1 MRVITLVCLLW
12 QGRLLEQSL
21 DDREALLR
29 LLSMTHN
36 SGHVDPQSLAE
47 IPPLLI
53 GAAAVGAVGAVGAGV
68 GLMGMMGVFNSHRTR
83 RREKDRTPPCES
95 TDPLDTNDN
104 DCATTRFN
112 KMVKYY
118 PYHKNLE
125 KLQRMVIQGEDE
137 TEGLMGHISKAIG
150 RNQDQIFGI
159 GGSSKKPSTSD
170 GVKYE
175 TRLLLDASLQLQG
188 ATVATTD
195 EMYDRAI
202 QVTDNAID
210 DVRTLKEHLAESF
223 SDLMMKYS
231 LASKMQQASSKAN
244 TDRMNGAASAELRKS
259 VREVLAKQRD
269 IGGQIAQSQKDA
281 QKLLKQYSTEKT
293 RFAASLKDAADILD
307 ATENKLENL
316 RSSSETSLGSM
327 VTQTGAQVSQTGTKA
342 HKRVADQVALLA
354 DDWQSQTKS
363 ALAAS
368 QDGWTNM
375 TGTLMRQQKAL
386 ADAVD
391 EDLLNGLSSNA
402 TAAAQTAASNISD
415 AIDATQSSL
424 ESRFRDS
431 HSSVETI
438 SNANSAISLESLAGA
453 DGLSI
458 ESRQVASEMD
468 TEAREVKQKLTDI
481 ASSGVSAGD
490 SGLRDLLGA
499 LAEAHGDAASSLHG
513 SEAEYTQLIAQ
524 VLKQTGSDGQG
535 ISVELSQVAALIRSG
550 KVKSVAEI
558 ESLLGG
564 IITDT
569 RSKGSGLM
577 DATDEVTISLTTQE
591 KKLANQLGLTE
602 SQLRNL
608 ILKSESSV
616 LQSLG
621 MSAEDRHR
629 ILAKYSTDQEEQYG
643 SSFARTTNVRSVSQG
658 LVEGLRG
665 IDQGIGNSGSM
676 LSAFSGSDGDSVKQL
691 SASLAE
697 SDVSGIQAVERERAR
712 AARLAWS
719 VLRAQQSSVSK
730 SLKSGARELDAK
742 LKILNSSSDGFLA
755 DGTAIKDRTDSL
767 RSEGESLG
775 EQVQNRVEATERS
788 VGDINTK
795 FKAKLGDFE
804 LEESGKL
811 SSLTAEAKNGIDRS
825 SVADVSA
832 FVAEYIGSKEKKTA
846 DRTIK
851 TNIHQRVLTDAQ
863 EKTANEIADL
873 ELKAHALNADML
885 TTERLKQDLGN
896 ALREVDSGFAF
907 ATTQADQL
915 RQKFE
920 SLKSTSESA
929 IRNVTTGIREEVLGV
944 PSLITS
950 GIAALDRDFQL
961 ASADLSAA
969 ILKTRD
975 SLATA
980 KSDEER
986 DEAEQGLIVLTK
998 LQAVQQGVLEADQGL
1013 RRNISDQHSD
1023 SLKQAQ
1029 GVQNAMALLLAGIA
1043 SVTNQLDRTKDLE
1056 DVGRMAA
1063 SIVSDFGVL
1072 TNSTADRLSDDAA
1085 QAALAEALAFRR
1097 NQSRIDRQVGRVNIA
1112 FDSAGGVA
1120 ANKSED
1126 SESLL
1131 HKIDGLMAR
1140 LSEGTRLSRR
1150 STSERINAV
1159 LSDVTLNA
1167 TKLISDS
1174 DSLKDDV
1181 LTRLALVRMAMSS
1194 FLSLWNE
1201 YAVAADRKI
1210 RRMVAGDGEF
1220 AAGLESSAKQRLVE
1234 GERFAGR
1241 TKDQIQ
1247 NLMQEIESARESE
1260 GEYEEKFSEEMKL
1273 VRTQTDTGNRGHNKV
1288 MLDLSSMVDHIGD
1301 GERRGGL
1308 MEKIRGLLDRF
1319 TNSIY

>member
-1 MRVITLVCLLW
+1 MRVQILVCSLW
-12 QGRLLEQSL
+12 QVRLLEQSL

-29 LLSMTHN
+29 LLNMTHN

-53 GAAAVGAVGAVGAGV
+53 GAAAVGAVGAGL

-159 GGSSKKPSTSD
+159 GGSSKKPSTTD
-170 GVKYE
+170 GIKHE
-175 TRLLLDASLQLQG
+175 TRLLLDASFQLQG

-210 DVRTLKEHLAESF
+210 DVRTLKEHLADSF

-244 TDRMNGAASAELRKS
+244 TDRMNGAAGSELRKS
-259 VREVLAKQRD
+259 VQEVLAKQRE

-307 ATENKLENL
+307 ATKDKLENQQ
-316 RSSSETSLGSM
+316 SSSETSLGSM
-327 VTQTGAQVSQTGTKA
+327 VSQTGAQVSQTGTKA

-354 DDWQSQTKS
+354 DDWQTQTKA
-363 ALAAS
+363 ALAVS
-368 QDGWTNM
+368 QDGWTDM
-375 TGTLMRQQKAL
+375 TGTSMRQQKAL

-402 TAAAQTAASNISD
+402 TTAAKTAASNISD
-415 AIDATQSSL
+415 AIEDTQSSV

-438 SNANSAISLESLAGA
+438 SNANSAISRESLAGA

-481 ASSGVSAGD
+481 SSSGITAGN
-490 SGLRDLLGA
+490 SGFKDLLGA
-499 LAEAHGDAASSLHG
+499 LADAHGDAASLLHG
-513 SEAEYTQLIAQ
+513 SEAEYTQLISQ
-524 VLKQTGSDGQG
+524 VLKKTGSDGQG
-535 ISVELSQVAALIRSG
+535 MSVELSRVAGLIRSG

-564 IITDT
+564 IMKDVG
-569 RSKGSGLM
+569 SKGSGLM
-577 DATDEVTISLTTQE
+577 DATDEVTSSLNAEEQ
-591 KKLANQLGLTE
+591 KLASQLGLTE

-608 ILKSESSV
+608 IINGDSSV

-621 MSAEDRHR
+621 MSAGDRQR
-629 ILAKYSTDQEEQYG
+629 ILARYTSDQNEQYG
-643 SSFARTTNVRSVSQG
+643 NSIAGATDVRSVSQG
-658 LVEGLRG
+658 LVDGLRG
-665 IDQGIGNSGSM
+665 MDQGIANSGSM
-676 LSAFSGSDGDSVKQL
+676 ISAFSGSDGDSVKQL
-691 SASLAE
+691 SRTLADADE
-697 SDVSGIQAVERERAR
+697 SVIQAFESERAR
-712 AARLAWS
+712 AAKLSWS
-719 VLRAQQSSVSK
+719 ALSAQRSRVSK

-742 LKILNSSSDGFLA
+742 LKILNSTSEGFLA
-755 DGTAIKDRTDSL
+755 DGTAMKDRTDSL
-767 RSEGESLG
+767 RSEGEGLG
-775 EQVQNRVEATERS
+775 EQVQNRVETTERS

-795 FKAKLGDFE
+795 FRAKLGDFE
-804 LEESGKL
+804 LEESGKI
-811 SSLTAEAKNGIDRS
+811 STLTAEAKNGIDQS
-825 SVADVSA
+825 TVADVSA

-846 DRTIK
+846 DQTSK
-851 TNIHQRVLTDAQ
+851 SNSDQRVLTDAQ
-863 EKTANEIADL
+863 QKTANDIADL
-873 ELKAHALNADML
+873 ELKADALNADML
-885 TTERLKQDLGN
+885 ATKRLRQDLGT
-896 ALREVDSGFAF
+896 ALREVDSDFAF
-907 ATTQADQL
+907 ANTQADQL
-915 RQKFE
+915 RQKLE

-929 IRNVTTGIREEVLGV
+929 IRNVTTGIREEVMGV

-969 ILKTRD
+969 ILKTRE

-980 KSDEER
+980 KSDEQR
-986 DEAEQGLIVLTK
+986 DESEQGLIVLTK
-998 LQAVQQGVLEADQGL
+998 LQAVQQGVLEADQAL
-1013 RRNISDQHSD
+1013 RNNISGQHSY
-1023 SLKQAQ
+1023 SLKQSQ
-1029 GVQNAMALLLAGIA
+1029 GVQNAMAVLLAGIA

-1056 DVGRMAA
+1056 DVGRMTA

-1097 NQSRIDRQVGRVNIA
+1097 NQSRIDREVGRVNIA
-1112 FDSAGGVA
+1112 FDSAGSMA
-1120 ANKSED
+1120 ANKSIESD
-1126 SESLL
+1126 SMLR
-1131 HKIDGLMAR
+1131 KIDGLLAR
-1140 LSEGTRLSRR
+1140 LDEGTPLSRK

-1159 LSDVTLNA
+1159 LSDVTLSA
-1167 TKLISDS
+1167 TKIVSDS
-1174 DSLKDDV
+1174 DSLKDDI

-1210 RRMVAGDGEF
+1210 RRMVAGDREF
-1220 AAGLESSAKQRLVE
+1220 AAGLESSAKHRLVE
-1234 GERFAGR
+1234 GERFASR

-1247 NLMQEIESARESE
+1247 TLMQEIESARASE
-1260 GEYEEKFSEEMKL
+1260 GEYEERFSEEMKL
-1273 VRTQTDTGNRGHNKV
+1273 VRAQTDTVNRGHNKV
-1288 MLDLSSMVDHIGD
+1288 MLDLSSMIDNAAN

-1308 MEKIRGLLDRF
+1308 MEKIRGLLDKF
-1319 TNSIY
+1319 ANSIY